1 MTWAQ
6 VFTIIATQF
15 VSCGTIFYTTRFFS
29 RLHGTNEIEEI
40 KKRLDKLEKKE
51 KEEENVIKAFKE
63 NKNKKEGNK

>member
-29 RLHGTNEIEEI
+29 RLHGADEIRGI
-40 KKRLDKLEKKE
+40 KERLEKLEK
-51 KEEENVIKAFKE
+51 
-63 NKNKKEGNK
+63 NKKDG